1 MIYTLDSHDMILQLS
16 AGHHM
21 AVKTLRNNGA
31 KFCDASLAVTL
42 LAENYCENYCE
53 NY

>member
-1 MIYTLDSHDMILQLS
+1 
-16 AGHHM
+16 M

>member
-16 AGHHM
+16 ARHRL

-42 LAENYCENYCE
+42 LAGNYCENYCE

>member
-1 MIYTLDSHDMILQLS
+1 MIFTLDSHDMILQLS
-16 AGHHM
+16 AGHRL